1 MRISAG
7 PSRSNSTTRGAR
19 GRSSAPRAGARASS
33 GLGAPDLSTL
43 GYRNA
48 RLSPI
53 PGPAGPQGAAGSSE
67 NIIAQA
73 ADVDVSGLADGALL
87 QFRASDNKFVA
98 RNQLDTTTGQ
108 LVFNGGNF

>member
-1 MRISAG
+1 MALSGRIGSVSQIKG
-7 PSRSNSTTRGAR
+7 SISQGNEVVVTRV
-19 GRSSAPRAGARASS
+19 
-33 GLGAPDLSTL
+33 TV
-43 GYRNA
+43 
-48 RLSPI
+48 
-53 PGPAGPQGAAGSSE
+53 PGPAGPQGEAGSSE

-87 QFRASDNKFVA
+87 EFRASDNKFVA

>member
-1 MRISAG
+1 MSVSGTINDNAG
-7 PSRSNSTTRGAR
+7 
-19 GRSSAPRAGARASS
+19 
-33 GLGAPDLSTL
+33 L
-43 GYRNA
+43 NA
-48 RLSPI
+48 RIGSVSQVSGSVSQGNEVVVTRVTI
-53 PGPAGPQGAAGSSE
+53 PGPAGPQGAACSSE

-73 ADVDVSGLADGALL
+73 SDGDVSGVADGALL